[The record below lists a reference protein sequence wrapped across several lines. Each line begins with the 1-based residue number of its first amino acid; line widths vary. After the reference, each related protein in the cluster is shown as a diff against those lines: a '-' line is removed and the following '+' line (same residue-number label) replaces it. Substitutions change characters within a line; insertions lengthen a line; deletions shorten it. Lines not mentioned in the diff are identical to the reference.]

1 MINIKE
7 ERGDPAEVKQGT
19 EVRLIVTPNIQEII
33 KYGLKPGKDLPQ
45 VQELLKLTEL
55 GIEQLEGYLLFYQ
68 NPEESDR
75 AGYETRIISNIG
87 VLGGRPIENLFEATE
102 ELKHMGAIYLAAQEE
117 RHVGRIKKLT
127 IRKQD
132 YSHNPLVVTSEPL
145 SQTVSDTFKDMG
157 CKVISK

>member
-1 MINIKE
+1 
-7 ERGDPAEVKQGT
+7 
-19 EVRLIVTPNIQEII
+19 
-33 KYGLKPGKDLPQ
+33 
-45 VQELLKLTEL
+45 
-55 GIEQLEGYLLFYQ
+55 
-68 NPEESDR
+68 
-75 AGYETRIISNIG
+75 
-87 VLGGRPIENLFEATE
+87 
-102 ELKHMGAIYLAAQEE
+102 MGAIYLAAQEE